1 MIGFWNKSV
10 ILTYIGMGFAV
21 FGMII
26 AVAGADVRYAFA
38 CFMVAGV
45 CDLFDG
51 SVARRFK
58 RTDDEKAFGIQLDS
72 LADAIDFVALPI
84 VIFSAMGMTHIYQI
98 VLYLIYALCA
108 VARLGYFNVCTADE
122 NGPIRYYTGLPVT
135 YSALI
140 FPVAYLLRYF
150 INAAAFEIIYT
161 VVILIVAALYVLKV
175 KVIKPK
181 GIAYIFFGILAIVML
196 VIYLVIP

>member
-1 MIGFWNKSV
+1 M
-10 ILTYIGMGFAV
+10 
-21 FGMII
+21 
-26 AVAGADVRYAFA
+26 
-38 CFMVAGV
+38 
-45 CDLFDG
+45 
-51 SVARRFK
+51 
-58 RTDDEKAFGIQLDS
+58 AFGILPGCIGIAMLRVSKRFSDVPHIRHVNPDDK
-72 LADAIDFVALPI
+72 LVLYPIALMII
-84 VIFSAMGMTHIYQI
+84 VILYILAAMI
-98 VLYLIYALCA
+98 
-108 VARLGYFNVCTADE
+108 RLAYFNVMEEERSHTENTAR
-122 NGPIRYYTGLPVT
+122 RYYTGLPVT

>member
-1 MIGFWNKSV
+1 MIGIWNKSV
-10 ILTYIGMGFAV
+10 ILTYIGIGFAV
-21 FGMII
+21 LGMIT

-58 RTDDEKAFGIQLDS
+58 RTDEEKAFGIQLDS
-72 LADAIDFVALPI
+72 LADVIDFVALPI

-98 VLYLIYALCA
+98 VLYFIYALCA
-108 VARLGYFNVCTADE
+108 VARLGYFNIHTADE
-122 NGPIRYYTGLPVT
+122 NGPIKYYTGLPVT

-150 INAAAFEIIYT
+150 ISAGIFEIIYS
-161 VVILIVAALYVLKV
+161 VIILIVAALYIFKV

-181 GIAYIFFGILAIVML
+181 GIAYVFFGILAIVML